1 MRLTILTLTALV
13 AFAANS
19 FISRWALLDASTGP
33 ISFSLL
39 RLCSG
44 AVLLWVLVANRAN
57 VWRPVFKP
65 ISAIALFV
73 YATSFSVAYVSLDAG
88 LGALVLFG
96 GVQLTMF
103 LLALLW
109 REEIDLFRILGAM
122 ISFLGLCLLLLPNGT
137 LDLNFYSLILMLL
150 AAIGWGLY
158 TFIGHSSSDPL
169 LETAQNFVWAT
180 PLAVLMYVIMPDELD
195 AKGAILAMFSGAVTS
210 GIGYA
215 VWYAVLPRFQSTT
228 AAILQ
233 LSVPLIAALLGYLF
247 LAEVLTWRLGFA
259 AGLVFLGT
267 IVALRQRRR

>member
-1 MRLTILTLTALV
+1 MEY
-13 AFAANS
+13 FSAA
-19 FISRWALLDASTGP
+19 IS
-33 ISFSLL
+33 
-39 RLCSG
+39 
-44 AVLLWVLVANRAN
+44 
-57 VWRPVFKP
+57 
-65 ISAIALFV
+65 LFV

-96 GVQLTMF
+96 GVQLTLF
-103 LLALLW
+103 LFALLW

-122 ISFLGLCLLLLPNGT
+122 ISFLGLCFLLVPIGT

-158 TFIGHSSSDPL
+158 TFIGRSSSNPL
-169 LETAQNFVWAT
+169 METAQNFVWAT
-180 PLAVLMYVIMPDELD
+180 PMAVLMYIILPDELGV
-195 AKGAILAMFSGAVTS
+195 KGAILAIFSGAVTS

-233 LSVPLIAALLGYLF
+233 LSVPLIAAFLGYLF

-267 IVALRQRRR
+267 LVALRQRHR